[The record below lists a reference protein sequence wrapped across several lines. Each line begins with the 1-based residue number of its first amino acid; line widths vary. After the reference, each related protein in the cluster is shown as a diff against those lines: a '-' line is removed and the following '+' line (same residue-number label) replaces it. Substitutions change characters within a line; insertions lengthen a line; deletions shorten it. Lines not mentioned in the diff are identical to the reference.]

1 MLVEKVPSTGHNNTS
16 LKPSMEC
23 LMNKHELAAQL
34 RVLERRQH
42 QLLAMLRDFIDDS
55 ELIQGSTF
63 ALPPHDPRQDTRYDT
78 PSITVTPAHG
88 LEALYAAHH
97 AWGHLYDDAGENTR
111 LVYRLP
117 GAIQIHSRHS
127 EELFGIIE
135 AINADRKTF
144 RDLVTNSGPI
154 LGGPNTRWEFLH
166 SKGIFEGLITV
177 HFYQQ
182 ITLAGDTVR

>member
-63 ALPPHDPRQDTRYDT
+63 ALPPAR
-78 PSITVTPAHG
+78 S
-88 LEALYAAHH
+88 EAGY
-97 AWGHLYDDAGENTR
+97 
-111 LVYRLP
+111 P
-117 GAIQIHSRHS
+117 PRHS
-127 EELFGIIE
+127 L
-135 AINADRKTF
+135 
-144 RDLVTNSGPI
+144 
-154 LGGPNTRWEFLH
+154 
-166 SKGIFEGLITV
+166 
-177 HFYQQ
+177 YY
-182 ITLAGDTVR
+182 GDSRSRS